1 MEKILILFACV
12 NLTLFPFGDIVSFF
26 SMSMSLFLLFFFFL
40 SVSKKKKKQPT
51 HLLSHS
57 FCGSKFKAQL
67 NWVLCLGF
75 YEAIIQAAFS
85 YGGLTREGFIFR
97 LIQFFGRINFLVI
110 VELKFL
116 ASCWFLTRHCPHL
129 SNVSWSSVCNPL
141 QYSCLENRVARG
153 AWWAAVHR
161 VT

>member
-1 MEKILILFACV
+1 MLFRSKIFIERYFQSERKSKERK
-12 NLTLFPFGDIVSFF
+12 FYG
-26 SMSMSLFLLFFFFL
+26 FLLL
-40 SVSKKKKKQPT
+40 GNKLTNLVTQKNT
-51 HLLSHS
+51 HLLSCS
-57 FCGSKFKAQL
+57 FCGSELKAQL
-67 NWVLCLGF
+67 NCVLCLGF

-85 YGGLTREGFIFR
+85 YGGLTREGFIFS

-141 QYSCLENRVARG
+141 QYSCLENCVARG

>member
-1 MEKILILFACV
+1 MEKILILFNCV
-12 NLTLFPFGDIVSFF
+12 YLTLFPFGDIVSFF
-26 SMSMSLFLLFFFFL
+26 LCLWVCFLFFFS
-40 SVSKKKKKQPT
+40 SVSQKNPT

-57 FCGSKFKAQL
+57 FCRSKFKAQL

-85 YGGLTREGFIFR
+85 YGGLTREGFVFS
-97 LIQFFGRINFLVI
+97 LIQFFGQNNFLVI

-116 ASCWFLTRHCPHL
+116 ASCWFLTRHCPYP
-129 SNVSWSSVCNPL
+129 SNVSWSFVCNPL
-141 QYSCLENRVARG
+141 QYSCLENPVARG
-153 AWWAAVHR
+153 ARWAAVHR